1 MNIEAIRNYTVNRN
15 QGDIRLTVD
24 EDYDYESTEY
34 SSYIRAQ
41 LKHFIL
47 GNELED
53 MWIKICPEWCNFPEL
68 DELKVHHI
76 DWLDNLPEPKIC
88 LRFMEEHKI
97 LEKSKRHDR
106 ELYSHF
112 VDIVAL
118 WDDGFKVFLS

>member
-24 EDYDYESTEY
+24 EDNDYEITEY

-41 LKHFIL
+41 LKYFIL
-47 GNELED
+47 ANEMED
-53 MWIKICPEWCNFPEL
+53 MWIKICPEWSNFPEL
-68 DELKVHHI
+68 DELKVQHI
-76 DWLDNLPEPKIC
+76 DWLDNLPDPKFC

-97 LEKSKRHDR
+97 LEKAKRHDR

-112 VDIVAL
+112 LEIVAL
-118 WDDGFKVFLS
+118 WNDGFKVFLS